1 MSKKM
6 RKFRLIDYE
15 VEDGHVV
22 IKSGTLQELIEK
34 KPLQPAVF
42 EDISPCDLLTVGN
55 TIWQMQSNR
64 KFRAVN
70 VCGRMLHD
78 DLILIKRNRRSQ

>member
-6 RKFRLIDYE
+6 RKFRLIDFD

-22 IKSGTLQELIEK
+22 IKSGTLQEMVAK
-34 KPLQPAVF
+34 GPLQPAVF
-42 EDISPCDLLTVGN
+42 EDISPFDMLTVGN

-64 KFRAVN
+64 KFRSIH
-70 VCGRMLHD
+70 VCGRALSD
-78 DLILIKRNRRSQ
+78 DLMLIKRNRRS